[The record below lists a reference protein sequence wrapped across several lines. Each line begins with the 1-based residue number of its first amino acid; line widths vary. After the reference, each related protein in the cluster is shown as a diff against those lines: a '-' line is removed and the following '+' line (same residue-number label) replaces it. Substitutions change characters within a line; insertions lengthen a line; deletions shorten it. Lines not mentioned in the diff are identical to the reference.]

1 MSATPAKYT
10 FLVLIDDHTDA
21 DALSRRMSIR
31 QAHLA
36 EATRRRQ
43 AGILVSGGA
52 LLDSHERRTMV
63 GSSLIIRAESE
74 QQVLELL
81 RADPYAVAGAWN
93 LDTARIYP
101 YVEADF

>member
-1 MSATPAKYT
+1 MSTARAKYT
-10 FLVLIDDHTDA
+10 FVVLIDDHTDA
-21 DALSRRMSIR
+21 DALSRRMNNR

-43 AGILVSGGA
+43 AGIMVSGGA
-52 LLDSHERRTMV
+52 ILDSHEQRKMV

-81 RADPYAVAGAWN
+81 RTDPYTVGGAWN
-93 LDTARIYP
+93 LDTVRIYP
-101 YVEADF
+101 YVEAEF